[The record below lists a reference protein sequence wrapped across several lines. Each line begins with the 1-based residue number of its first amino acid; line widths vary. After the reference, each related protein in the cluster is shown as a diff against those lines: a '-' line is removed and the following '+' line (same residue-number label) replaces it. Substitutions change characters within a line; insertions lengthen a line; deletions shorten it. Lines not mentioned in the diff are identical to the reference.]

1 MIETY
6 GLREKLG
13 NARPELDKAMQEY
26 AVKNPEFR
34 LISADVGR
42 AGMPEF
48 IKKFPRQY
56 YNTGIAEMAAMDLAA
71 GLALEG
77 YRPWI
82 YGMSV
87 FNTLR
92 AGEGIRTNMCYQ
104 HANVK
109 IIGCNTGLCQGPC
122 GSTHYALEDLAILRT
137 FPELTLCVPCDANQ
151 AVKAFEAANGIEGP
165 VYLRLGNGRGE
176 SDVYKNDYKFEFGK
190 GIEIMEGKDG
200 CIIACG
206 MMVPYAVEAA
216 KQLRAEGMDV
226 GVVDMHTLK
235 PLDTELICKVAKQCG
250 RIVTCEDAFI
260 IGGLGGAVCE
270 TVAESGIPC
279 KVKRLG
285 VPDLFPG
292 FGSFDEQMEHLGFG
306 VKAMKD
312 AIKAL

>member
-1 MIETY
+1 
-6 GLREKLG
+6 
-13 NARPELDKAMQEY
+13 
-26 AVKNPEFR
+26 
-34 LISADVGR
+34 
-42 AGMPEF
+42 
-48 IKKFPRQY
+48 
-56 YNTGIAEMAAMDLAA
+56 
-71 GLALEG
+71 
-77 YRPWI
+77 
-82 YGMSV
+82 
-87 FNTLR
+87 
-92 AGEGIRTNMCYQ
+92 
-104 HANVK
+104 
-109 IIGCNTGLCQGPC
+109 
-122 GSTHYALEDLAILRT
+122 
-137 FPELTLCVPCDANQ
+137 
-151 AVKAFEAANGIEGP
+151 
-165 VYLRLGNGRGE
+165 
-176 SDVYKNDYKFEFGK
+176 
-190 GIEIMEGKDG
+190 MEGKDG

-279 KVKRLG
+279 KVKRLS

-306 VKAMKD
+306 VKAMKE